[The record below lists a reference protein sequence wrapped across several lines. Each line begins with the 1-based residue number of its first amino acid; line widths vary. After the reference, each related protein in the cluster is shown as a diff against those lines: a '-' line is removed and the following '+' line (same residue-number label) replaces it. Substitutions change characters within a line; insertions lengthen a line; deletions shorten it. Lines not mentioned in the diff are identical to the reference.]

1 MPLRGVL
8 THIGMYVRM
17 DTYVH
22 THTPHTTHTNA
33 FTVLNPKEI
42 RRSIYQNPE
51 GDHNIEKTAYKG
63 AAKCSS
69 NQKKTDQE
77 ESLDIIS

>member
-1 MPLRGVL
+1 MICKGPLKHARAH
-8 THIGMYVRM
+8 TH
-17 DTYVH
+17 TH

-77 ESLDIIS
+77 ESLDTIS